1 MNAYR
6 YSYHGQD
13 VTVLA
18 QSNDSDLVQIGDI
31 CVRVEKICPLK
42 KVQVGKQSV
51 RISEQSENQ
60 AGRRSKP
67 SQSLSV
73 RRASLSLA
81 SLNGVRL
88 DTK

>member
-1 MNAYR
+1 MNAYL
-6 YSYHGQD
+6 YTYKGEPIE
-13 VTVLA
+13 VLA
-18 QSNDSDLVQIGDI
+18 QANDSDLVQIGDI
-31 CVRVEKICPLK
+31 CVRVDKICPLK

>member
-31 CVRVEKICPLK
+31 CVRVDKICPLK
-42 KVQVGKQSV
+42 KEVAAKQSA
-51 RISEQSENQ
+51 RILEQSAEQ
-60 AGRRSKP
+60 ASQRLKR
-67 SQSLSV
+67 SQSLSI
-73 RRASLSLA
+73 RRASLRLVR
-81 SLNGVRL
+81 LNG
-88 DTK
+88 KSIK